1 MAFRDSSHNMAAS
14 TSVAIAASSLDI
26 VENDILLAFGAYW
39 RDGVAWG
46 DFNLPSGFTE
56 LEVNELESG
65 GTCKVGWKRASGSE
79 SGDYTFS
86 NDYADEMYAI
96 IASISGRVESG
107 SPVDAISN
115 TQYETNNAT
124 VRGAGV
130 TIATAGSD
138 LIWCGIAAIGASPEL
153 AAPSGMTSRDS
164 YDMSAAWMSMEL
176 ASLDNQG
183 TGATGDKD
191 GTASASTT
199 WKHAFLLALKPAAAA
214 AGNPYYAYAQQ

>member
-56 LEVNELESG
+56 LEVNELAFG
-65 GTCKVGWKRASGSE
+65 GTCKVGWKRASSSE
-79 SGDYTFS
+79 SGNYIFS
-86 NDYADEMYAI
+86 NDYADEIYAI
-96 IASISGRVESG
+96 IASFSGRVESG
-107 SPVDAISN
+107 SPVDAIAN

-138 LIWCGIAAIGASPEL
+138 LIWCGISATGASPEL

-164 YDMSAAWMSMEL
+164 YDTDSGVSMEL
-176 ASLDNQG
+176 ASLDNQS

-191 GTASASTT
+191 GTANASTD

-214 AGNPYYAYAQQ
+214 SGNPYYAYAQQ